1 MSVQP
6 TTTNANANTNMSNKI
21 SLAAGCYWG
30 TEKFIVRDFQKR
42 HPNSIQS
49 AQVGF
54 MNPTPMKRKSPP
66 TYREVC
72 SGTSGYVEVL
82 DVTLADPSLMEELI
96 RFFFLFHDPTTR
108 NRQGN
113 DVGTQY
119 ASAIFCSDNQQKSIA
134 LSVISELQQA
144 VTSGIVTSYHRDTI
158 ETGIL
163 MYTEF
168 HPAHEAHQQ
177 YLAKNPSGY
186 CNHFFRFRQWPN
198 AVAPIESDTSSDQDD
213 ILLEKEPLEQHKK
226 KKWSFKKLVISP
238 IKKVFKN

>member
-6 TTTNANANTNMSNKI
+6 TSTNMSTKL

-42 HPNSIQS
+42 FPNSIQS

-72 SGTSGYVEVL
+72 SGVSGYVEVL
-82 DVTLADPSLMEELI
+82 DVTLEDASLMEELI
-96 RFFFLFHDPTTR
+96 RFFFMFHDPTTK
-108 NRQGN
+108 NRQGG

-119 ASAIFCSDNQQKSIA
+119 ASAIFCSDDQQKAIA
-134 LSVISELQQA
+134 LKVKAELQQA
-144 VTSGIVTSYHRDTI
+144 VSNGDISSYQRGVV

-163 MYTEF
+163 SYTEF

-177 YLAKNPSGY
+177 YLEKNPSGY
-186 CNHFFRFRQWPN
+186 CNHYYRFRQWPN
-198 AVAPIESDTSSDQDD
+198 VDMGGSM
-213 ILLEKEPLEQHKK
+213 EKEQKEPMGETKT
-226 KKWSFKKLVISP
+226 KKWSIKKAVSP
-238 IKKVFKN
+238 ITKVFKRSA

>member
-6 TTTNANANTNMSNKI
+6 TTTDNTSNMSNKI

-54 MNPTPMKRKSPP
+54 MNPTPMKRKIPP

-72 SGTSGYVEVL
+72 SGISGYVEVL
-82 DVTLADPSLMEELI
+82 DVTLADPSLMEELV
-96 RFFFLFHDPTTR
+96 RFFFMFHDPTTK

-119 ASAIFCSDNQQKSIA
+119 ASAIFCSDEQQKSIA
-134 LSVISELQQA
+134 LAVKAELQQA
-144 VTSGIVTSYHRDTI
+144 VSSGSVSSYSGKTI

-163 MYTEF
+163 TYTEF
-168 HPAHEAHQQ
+168 HPAEEEHQQ

-186 CNHFFRFRQWPN
+186 CNHFFRFRQWPK
-198 AVAPIESDTSSDQDD
+198 VAPIES
-213 ILLEKEPLEQHKK
+213 EPLEQKQ
-226 KKWSFKKLVISP
+226 KKWSLKKLVISP